1 MLSLGPFRKTFFEI
15 DLYVAETGTV
25 PSTFLCKIEE
35 FLHLNM
41 FVNPTLVPS
50 LTPSTQHQRDLIF
63 DLQVSVN
70 QLVL

>member
-50 LTPSTQHQRDLIF
+50 LTPSTQHQ
-63 DLQVSVN
+63 
-70 QLVL
+70 